1 MESVT
6 NIGLLVPGRRA
17 GHTAVRAGNFILI
30 WGGYDEP
37 VKLLRISNGAILQKC
52 VPYSQRYLVLG
63 LVGLVGLALWL
74 VSGIA
79 LNKCCDIAQ

>member
-6 NIGLLVPGRRA
+6 NIGLIVPGRRA

-37 VKLLRISNGAILQKC
+37 VKLLR
-52 VPYSQRYLVLG
+52 
-63 LVGLVGLALWL
+63 
-74 VSGIA
+74 VST
-79 LNKCCDIAQ
+79 LKRHS